1 MMTELFGIL
10 LAIVA
15 IFVVAVAAILQVVS
29 MALQTFA
36 SLYLHSIMP
45 AHGNVVEVEPARDAE
60 TVVNGFSRGN
70 NVA

>member
-1 MMTELFGIL
+1 MTELTASL

-15 IFVVAVAAILQVVS
+15 VFVISVAAILQVVS

-36 SLYLHSIMP
+36 SLYLHSIMR
-45 AHGNVVEVEPARDAE
+45 AHDNVVEVEHTREAE

-70 NVA
+70 VA

>member
-1 MMTELFGIL
+1 MSELSASL

-15 IFVVAVAAILQVVS
+15 VFVVAVAAILQVVS

-45 AHGNVVEVEPARDAE
+45 AHGNVVEAEPTRDTE
-60 TVVNGFSRGN
+60 TVVSGFNRGN
-70 NVA
+70 VA